1 VLPWTKL
8 IPFCAELQRT
18 RKTKETVAKEIEFAC
33 KPIKHR
39 AQPGKTLSER
49 CLATR
54 PAKVCRATF
63 TAMRSEIEQA
73 VKLLQRGGDA
83 ALEQALILLQNTVF
97 SFSMRVCGQR
107 EDAEDTMQE
116 VLLKSVPHLPRFD
129 SPKALVVWLY
139 KVAKNRCLMSRRRSK
154 FAPQQDLSLED
165 LMPDR
170 KELEQMGSEG
180 SINPEAF
187 AIRSEEAGRLRD
199 AIQKLPPQ
207 YRIVLVL
214 RDMEGLTDDE
224 VAEITGLRSG
234 TVRVRLHRARLFVR
248 KELVKGLKPRSRKG
262 AVALRAPSQEQ
273 PSNQQPR
280 PARCKAMFAEL
291 SNYLDEQLDDSLC
304 EELERHLAGCEPCQV
319 FLSSLEA
326 TIEQCRM
333 APKEGPETKKAVQ
346 LRKQVRRDYEQAL
359 AVVRPKLSPSF

>member
-1 VLPWTKL
+1 VN
-8 IPFCAELQRT
+8 EM
-18 RKTKETVAKEIEFAC
+18 
-33 KPIKHR
+33 R
-39 AQPGKTLSER
+39 A
-49 CLATR
+49 
-54 PAKVCRATF
+54 
-63 TAMRSEIEQA
+63 EIEQA
-73 VKLLQRGGDA
+73 VRLLQRGDDE
-83 ALEQALILLQNTVF
+83 ALEQALALLQNTVF

-116 VLLKSVPHLPRFD
+116 VLAKSVPYLPKFD

-154 FAPQQDLSLED
+154 FAPKENLSLEE

-170 KELEQMGSEG
+170 QELERLSGAG
-180 SINPEAF
+180 SINPETF
-187 AIRSEEAGRLRD
+187 AIRSEEAGRLRQ
-199 AIQKLPPQ
+199 AIQRLPPR

-224 VAEITGLRSG
+224 VAEITGLRPG

-248 KELVKGLKPRSRKG
+248 KELMKVWKPRPGRRVGS
-262 AVALRAPSQEQ
+262 VSSRAPDNE
-273 PSNQQPR
+273 QPR

-304 EELERHLAGCEPCQV
+304 EELEGHLDGCGPCKA

-326 TIEQCRM
+326 TIEQCRRSP
-333 APKEGPETKKAVQ
+333 AECPTGKQAIR
-346 LRKQVRRDYEQAL
+346 LRKELMKNYARVVTTLRPQA
-359 AVVRPKLSPSF
+359 

>member
-1 VLPWTKL
+1 MRP
-8 IPFCAELQRT
+8 
-18 RKTKETVAKEIEFAC
+18 EI
-33 KPIKHR
+33 
-39 AQPGKTLSER
+39 QQ
-49 CLATR
+49 
-54 PAKVCRATF
+54 
-63 TAMRSEIEQA
+63 AML
-73 VKLLQRGGDA
+73 LLQRGDDE
-83 ALEQALILLQNTVF
+83 ALEQALALLQTTVF

-116 VLLKSVPHLPRFD
+116 VLLKSVPYLPKFD
-129 SPKALVVWLY
+129 NAKALVVWLY

-154 FAPQQDLSLED
+154 FAPNPDLSLEQ

-170 KELEQMGSEG
+170 KELEQLGSDG

-199 AIQKLPPQ
+199 AIQRLPPQ

-214 RDMEGLTDDE
+214 RDMEGLTDEE

-248 KELVKGLKPRSRKG
+248 KELTKALKPRSGK
-262 AVALRAPSQEQ
+262 AVVGLLASSQQ
-273 PSNQQPR
+273 PPRNEQPR

-304 EELERHLAGCEPCQV
+304 EELEKHFNGCEPCKA

-326 TIEQCRM
+326 TIDLCRT
-333 APKEGPETKKAVQ
+333 APTQRPSSKKTTR
-346 LRKQVRRDYEQAL
+346 LRKQLLKNYEQAV
-359 AVVRPKLSPSF
+359 AAVRPKL

>member
-1 VLPWTKL
+1 
-8 IPFCAELQRT
+8 
-18 RKTKETVAKEIEFAC
+18 
-33 KPIKHR
+33 
-39 AQPGKTLSER
+39 
-49 CLATR
+49 
-54 PAKVCRATF
+54 
-63 TAMRSEIEQA
+63 MRSEVEQA
-73 VKLLQRGGDA
+73 VQLLQRGDDA
-83 ALEQALILLQNTVF
+83 ALEQALALLQNTVF

-116 VLLKSVPHLPRFD
+116 VLLKSVPHLLKFD

-154 FAPQQDLSLED
+154 FAPDPDLSLEE

-170 KELEQMGSEG
+170 KELEQLGNDG

-214 RDMEGLTDDE
+214 RDMEGLTDEE

-248 KELVKGLKPRSRKG
+248 KELMKGLKPRSGRA
-262 AVALRAPSQEQ
+262 AVASGASSQGQLGNE
-273 PSNQQPR
+273 QPR

-304 EELERHLAGCEPCQV
+304 EELERHLGDCEPCKA

-326 TIEQCRM
+326 TIEQCRTSP
-333 APKEGPETKKAVQ
+333 AECPASKKAVR
-346 LRKQVRRDYEQAL
+346 LRKQLLRDYEQAL
-359 AVVRPKLSPSF
+359 ALVRPRL